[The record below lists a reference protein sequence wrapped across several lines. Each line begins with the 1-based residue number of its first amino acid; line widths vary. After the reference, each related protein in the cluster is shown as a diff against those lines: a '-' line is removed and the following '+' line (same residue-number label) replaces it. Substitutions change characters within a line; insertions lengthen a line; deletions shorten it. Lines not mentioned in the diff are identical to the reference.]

1 MSRRDLARHEGFER
15 ISPEVGQLDE
25 TLLDRALSET
35 PDNTLAMLVDLTA
48 ATDQRLRELALR
60 LAGRIM
66 IGMANRGSH
75 RRRGVG
81 RMTLR
86 SYQPDGGDIDIDTSL
101 DAVGEMRRFGATD
114 TDQIKIRGWMKPST
128 ALCLVLDRSGSMGGQ
143 PLATSAMATAAVA
156 NRFPRDYSVVM
167 FANDVVIV
175 KSQLVEKD
183 PEVVMR
189 DVLAL
194 RGFGT
199 TNLSDALLAA
209 EQQLRDSRAGRK
221 ITVLL
226 SDCRATVLGDVVAAA
241 KNLDELVIIAP
252 QSDDEEARQFG
263 AKVGAR
269 VTTVSGPSD
278 IPDAFAQLFD

>member
-1 MSRRDLARHEGFER
+1 V
-15 ISPEVGQLDE
+15 SPEEGVLDE
-25 TLLDRALSET
+25 ALLDRALSEA
-35 PDNTLAMLVDLTA
+35 PDITLAMLVDLTA
-48 ATDQRLRELALR
+48 ATDPRLRELALR

-66 IGMANRGSH
+66 IGMAKRSSN

-81 RMTLR
+81 RMTLL
-86 SYQPDGGDIDIDTSL
+86 SYEPEGGDIDIDSSL
-101 DAVGEMRRFGATD
+101 DAIGEMRRFGATE
-114 TDQIKIRGWMKPST
+114 TDQMKIRGWMKPST
-128 ALCLVLDRSGSMGGQ
+128 ALCLVLDRSGSMGGR

-156 NRFPRDYSVVM
+156 NRFPSDYSVVV
-167 FANDVVIV
+167 FANDVIIV

-209 EQQLRDSRAGRK
+209 ELQLCQSRAGRK

-241 KNLDELVIIAP
+241 KDLDELVIIAP